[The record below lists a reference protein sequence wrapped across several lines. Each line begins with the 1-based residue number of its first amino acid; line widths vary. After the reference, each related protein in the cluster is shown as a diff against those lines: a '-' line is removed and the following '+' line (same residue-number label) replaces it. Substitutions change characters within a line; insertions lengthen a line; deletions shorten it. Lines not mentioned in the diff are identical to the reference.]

1 MTDWGGKRE
10 NAGRKPAGNVQ
21 VTVRMTPEQR
31 ETLKA
36 LGGSEWLQNQVDS
49 NKSFAGRRL
58 VIEYDFDKVYFATDD
73 EIEQLKKD
81 FGEIQ
86 WEESGAYIC
95 DSFKDA
101 VSLIADQ
108 IECETVRDEPDT
120 DRIETLNGALKEI
133 VKLM

>member
-31 ETLKA
+31 ETLRA
-36 LGGSEWLQNQVDS
+36 LGGSEWLQNQIDS

-108 IECETVRDEPDT
+108 IECETVRDEPVT

>member
-10 NAGRKPAGNVQ
+10 NAGRKHAGNVQ

-36 LGGSEWLQNQVDS
+36 LGGSEWLQNQIDS

-58 VIEYDFDKVYFATDD
+58 VIEYDFGKVYFATDD
-73 EIEQLKKD
+73 EIGQLKND
-81 FGEIQ
+81 FGDVQ
-86 WEESGAYIC
+86 WDECGPYLC
-95 DSFKDA
+95 DTFKDA

-108 IECETVRDEPDT
+108 IECETIRDKPDI
-120 DRIETLNGALKEI
+120 DKIETLNNVLKEI
-133 VKLM
+133 TNLM

>member
-36 LGGSEWLQNQVDS
+36 LGGSYWLQNQIDS
-49 NKSFAGRRL
+49 NKSFAGRCL
-58 VIEYDFDKVYFATDD
+58 VIEYDFGKVYFATDD

-81 FGEIQ
+81 FGDTQ
-86 WEESGAYIC
+86 WDECGPYLC
-95 DSFKDA
+95 DTFKDA

-108 IECETVRDEPDT
+108 IECETTSNSPDVEKI
-120 DRIETLNGALKEI
+120 DRLNDLLKEF
-133 VKLM
+133 VKLI